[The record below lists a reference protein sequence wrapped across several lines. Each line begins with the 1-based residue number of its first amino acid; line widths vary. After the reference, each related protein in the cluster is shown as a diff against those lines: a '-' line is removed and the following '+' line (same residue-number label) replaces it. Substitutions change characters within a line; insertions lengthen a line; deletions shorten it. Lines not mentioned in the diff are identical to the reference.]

1 MPTYD
6 YLCNHCGFLFEK
18 TVSFSQRET
27 EQDCKTCGESAT
39 PQFSRDVSFSFNPNI
54 GNSPSPPNT
63 GISGYDHKADRAI
76 GKSSEFGWSMQEK
89 RAEQKRQLLR
99 DNPNSEYGNISR
111 NPDNTYRVMD
121 GAETENVDQ
130 RNKKAIPFIR
140 KKGRSLG

>member
-1 MPTYD
+1 
-6 YLCNHCGFLFEK
+6 
-18 TVSFSQRET
+18 
-27 EQDCKTCGESAT
+27 
-39 PQFSRDVSFSFNPNI
+39 
-54 GNSPSPPNT
+54 
-63 GISGYDHKADRAI
+63 
-76 GKSSEFGWSMQEK
+76 MQEK